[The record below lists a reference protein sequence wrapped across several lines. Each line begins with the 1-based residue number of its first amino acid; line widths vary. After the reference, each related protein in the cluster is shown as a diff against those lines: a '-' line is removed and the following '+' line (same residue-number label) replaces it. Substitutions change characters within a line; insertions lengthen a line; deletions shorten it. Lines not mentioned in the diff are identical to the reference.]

1 MGGGNVT
8 ASGSSPVTARGV
20 VWSLFSNPGIWLST
34 KTSDG
39 TGGGAFTSSLTGLQP
54 GTTYYV
60 RAYTSSAAGTSYGAE
75 VSFTTLPAAGSPTV
89 TTSAVSSL
97 KATSVTGGGNV
108 TSIGSSAL
116 LERGLLLSKTNSN
129 PSLTNYWWI
138 KNLIF
143 NPAMGAF
150 NELFDGLEP
159 GTTYYIRAYARNSA
173 GTAYGNVITFTTLP
187 ANNPPVVVTNAVT
200 GISAVMATL
209 NGAITSMGLDS
220 VYQRGFVVSYLANP
234 TINDYTF
241 RRSWFSGKSGP
252 GAYNITQLNLL
263 PDTTYY
269 VRAYAMNSGGIGYG
283 AQLTFKTL
291 PTNNPPVVVTT
302 SPISVTS
309 GSVNFG
315 GNITSI
321 GLDTV
326 IERGI
331 LIVPVSWNQTNP
343 TVNNNN
349 SQKISFQLGKYLTGS
364 YNLSITSL
372 TPGTAYRGR
381 AYAINRGGVGYG
393 NVITFTTPISNAL
406 PTETTTAITGKM
418 TAGGGRVTTSGSTQV
433 TDQGIVLSA
442 MQNPTITLLPKTIKG
457 EGKGSFI
464 SSTSNLLPGIYNVRA
479 YATSLVD
486 ISYVNQIESINSF
499 ISAGMDSE
507 SQHVSGFNNADS
519 LKGKS
524 LSPRLELSPKFPKNA
539 GDGISWNTF
548 PNPTDG
554 LINLS
559 VNGLTNNVSCNFYV
573 HDLFGRPVKVLK
585 EVGNGTFKVD
595 LSGLP
600 SGIYLFT
607 VLDSEGMNQG
617 SQKVILR

>member
-1 MGGGNVT
+1 VTVGGS
-8 ASGSSPVTARGV
+8 AVTARGV

-39 TGGGAFTSSLTGLQP
+39 TGGGAFTSRLTGLQP
-54 GTTYYV
+54 ATTYYI
-60 RAYTSSAAGTSYGAE
+60 RAYATSAAGTSYGEE
-75 VSFTTLPAAGSPTV
+75 VSFTTLSAAGAPTV
-89 TTSAVSSL
+89 TTSAVSLL

-116 LERGLLLSKTNSN
+116 LERGLLLSKTTSN
-129 PSLTNYWWI
+129 PSLTNYWWS
-138 KNLIF
+138 KFSTF
-143 NPAMGAF
+143 NPGTGIF

-200 GISAVMATL
+200 GIGVLTATL
-209 NGAITSMGLDS
+209 NGAITSIGLDS
-220 VYQRGFVVSYLANP
+220 VYQRGFVVSYLPNP

-241 RRSWFSGKSGP
+241 TRVWVSGKFGA
-252 GAYNITQLNLL
+252 GAYSDSYSLWNLL

-269 VRAYAMNSGGIGYG
+269 VRAYALNSGSIGYG
-283 AQLTFKTL
+283 TQVTFKTL
-291 PTNNPPVVVTT
+291 RTNNPPVVVTT
-302 SPISVTS
+302 SPTSVTS

-326 IERGI
+326 YERGI
-331 LIVPVSWNQTNP
+331 LIVPASWNLSNLSI
-343 TVNNNN
+343 N
-349 SQKISFQLGKYLTGS
+349 SFYDISWNGGKYFLGS
-364 YNLSITSL
+364 YNLNISNL
-372 TPGTAYRGR
+372 VPGTAYQGR

-393 NVITFTTPISNAL
+393 SVITFTTPLADTL
-406 PTETTTAITGKM
+406 PT
-418 TAGGGRVTTSGSTQV
+418 VTTSVITSIMGTTATGGGNVTASGSAPV
-433 TDQGIVLSA
+433 TERGIVWSTA
-442 MQNPTITLLPKTIKG
+442 QNPTVALTTKTSNG
-457 EGKGSFI
+457 SGTGSFI
-464 SSTSNLLPGIYNVRA
+464 SSMSNLLPGIYYVRA
-479 YATSLVD
+479 YATSL
-486 ISYVNQIESINSF
+486 IGTSYGNQIEFINPF
-499 ISAGMDSE
+499 FSAGLDSE
-507 SQHVSGFNNADS
+507 TQYVSGLNNSDS

-524 LSPRLELSPKFPKNA
+524 LSPRLELSRKFSKNA

-559 VNGLTNNVSCNFYV
+559 VNSLPMDVICNLYV
-573 HDLFGRPVKVLK
+573 HDLFGRQVRLLK
-585 EVGNGTFKVD
+585 EVGNGIHKVD
-595 LSGLP
+595 MSGLP

-607 VLDSEGMNQG
+607 LKDSNNLSYGVE
-617 SQKVILR
+617 KVILR